1 MGVVILFG
9 AANEITYQNVSWNF
23 YNIYC
28 IHNFLVK
35 TYFSKILY
43 YLFENKRVDDEEG
56 KV

>member
-28 IHNFLVK
+28 IHNFLVN